1 MSPIY
6 DLSSE
11 QDRLALALFQPN
23 KEHRVSLIHM
33 IRRRYG
39 DEAAAKLRDQLRD
52 LAREQAA

>member
-1 MSPIY
+1 MSPVF

-11 QDRLALALFQPN
+11 QERLRLALFQCN

-39 DEAAAKLRDQLRD
+39 DEAAAKLRDQLRV
-52 LAREQAA
+52 LAQEQAA